1 MTASSAGALG
11 SCFDGRVGSGAVLG
25 VFRVS
30 AIVSAIVVVV
40 VVVAVV
46 VVVVVVVALSGGRQ
60 RARPAPLWETVA
72 APLWEHVAPVGIWHR
87 LGRFVLMEAPLDE
100 GLLLAHAGRERA
112 HAPLGRLQLQLLLS
126 DGRLVCRRTRVRDGE
141 VRSRELEIA
150 AQCLVPLGGGLGEL
164 SACERAPH
172 FGHLLLSL

>member
-46 VVVVVVVALSGGRQ
+46 NISTNDSSHSINNKPISCLQQSSPRS
-60 RARPAPLWETVA
+60 PYT
-72 APLWEHVAPVGIWHR
+72 
-87 LGRFVLMEAPLDE
+87 
-100 GLLLAHAGRERA
+100 HAEFQDRGM
-112 HAPLGRLQLQLLLS
+112 
-126 DGRLVCRRTRVRDGE
+126 
-141 VRSRELEIA
+141 
-150 AQCLVPLGGGLGEL
+150 
-164 SACERAPH
+164 
-172 FGHLLLSL
+172 